1 MIHHIQQSC
10 GLNTA
15 QTPTIIYEDNAAC
28 VAQVQMGYVKS
39 YLTKHINPKFFYAH
53 ELQKMDEIEVL
64 HTKSCEN
71 LADLFTK
78 SLPASS
84 FERCIRG
91 IGMMRLREVQNSGG
105 KSSRTHY

>member
-1 MIHHIQQSC
+1 MTC
-10 GLNTA
+10 GLNTI

-28 VAQVQMGYVKS
+28 VAQVQTGYVKS
-39 YLTKHINPKFFYAH
+39 GLTKHIHPKFFYAH
-53 ELQKMDEIEVL
+53 ELQKMNEVKVL

-84 FERCIRG
+84 FERCVRG
-91 IGMMRLREVQNSGG
+91 IGMMRLREMQGLGGESSQN
-105 KSSRTHY
+105 RH

>member
-1 MIHHIQQSC
+1 MKI
-10 GLNTA
+10 
-15 QTPTIIYEDNAAC
+15 NAAY
-28 VAQVQMGYVKS
+28 VAQVQMSYVKS
-39 YLTKHINPKFFYAH
+39 QLTKHINPKFFYAH
-53 ELQKMDEIEVL
+53 ELQKMDEIKIL

-91 IGMMRLREVQNSGG
+91 IGMMRLR
-105 KSSRTHY
+105 